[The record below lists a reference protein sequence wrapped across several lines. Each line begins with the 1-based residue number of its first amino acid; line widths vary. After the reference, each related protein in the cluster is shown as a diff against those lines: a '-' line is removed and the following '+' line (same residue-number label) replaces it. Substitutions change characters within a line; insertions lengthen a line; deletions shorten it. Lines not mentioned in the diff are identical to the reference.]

1 MRFPAI
7 RARESTEPAAAAC
20 TARSRVDVAERG
32 LADGANEP
40 TTALPSSPRA
50 LLAAFRASSSAAMAS
65 GAHVASSGRQRLAE
79 VCGSAAGDAE
89 SMPAGEREGRAVTPQ
104 TLSHRGSVVN
114 FCVGGKLG
122 RSAKKTAPSFWSLA
136 PI

>member
-1 MRFPAI
+1 MSAKPKAQGQIQDMFLDCVGNVIGTKVEYDRWAD
-7 RARESTEPAAAAC
+7 AAADA
-20 TARSRVDVAERG
+20 
-32 LADGANEP
+32 LA
-40 TTALPSSPRA
+40 
-50 LLAAFRASSSAAMAS
+50 
-65 GAHVASSGRQRLAE
+65 ASSGRQPPAE

-89 SMPAGEREGRAVTPQ
+89 SMPAGEREGRSVTPQ

-122 RSAKKTAPSFWSLA
+122 RSAKKNAPSFWSVA